1 MSSEKVEIYWTY
13 QAQEDLREI
22 REFIARDA
30 PRTAESFVRQLRQS
44 VERLYSFPESGQ
56 VVPEIGNFA
65 IRELIRG
72 HYRLIYRCRG
82 RRIDVLAVYHGARLL
97 GSDDF
102 S

>member
-1 MSSEKVEIYWTY
+1 MSSKIEIFWTR

-30 PRTAESFVRQLRQS
+30 PRTAEAFVRQLRQS

-56 VVPEIGNFA
+56 IVPEIGNPS

-72 HYRLIYRCRG
+72 HYRLIYRYQG
-82 RRIDVLAVYHGARLL
+82 RRVDMLAVYHGARLL
-97 GSDDF
+97 GNDDLT
-102 S
+102 